1 LAVRILLIEDEP
13 DLTQVIA
20 QALRECEFSVDV
32 ALDGA
37 TGLRKAQQDDYDAI
51 VLDLMLPRLDGAAVL
66 KTLRETSKTPVLILT
81 ARDSKADKINGL
93 NLGADD
99 FVTKPFDLD
108 ELIARV
114 RALIRRAAN
123 HPAPVVRVH
132 DLEIDTASREV
143 LKQGRVVPLTRKEY
157 AILQLLVLHQGQLVT
172 RSMIYDRVYGEQDDT
187 LSNVVDVYVANL
199 RKKLGP
205 DLIETRRGEG
215 YIIRV

>member
-1 LAVRILLIEDEP
+1 VRILLIEDEP
-13 DLTQVIA
+13 DLTEVIA
-20 QALRECEFSVDV
+20 QALRECEFTVDI

-37 TGLRKAQQDDYDAI
+37 TGLFKAQQEDYDAI
-51 VLDLMLPRLDGAAVL
+51 LLDLMLPRLDGVELL
-66 KTLRETSKTPVLILT
+66 KTLRETKKTPVLILT
-81 ARDSKADKINGL
+81 ARDTQADKINGL

-108 ELIARV
+108 ELIARL

-123 HPAPVVRVH
+123 HPSPVIRLQ

-143 LKQGRVVPLTRKEY
+143 LKQGRAVPLTRKEY
-157 AILQLLVLHQGQLVT
+157 AILQLLVLHRGQLVT
-172 RSMIYDRVYGEQDDT
+172 RSMIYDRVYGERDDT

-205 DLIETRRGEG
+205 ELIETRRGEG

>member
-1 LAVRILLIEDEP
+1 MRILLIEDEP
-13 DLTQVIA
+13 DLSETIA
-20 QALRECEFSVDV
+20 LALREMEFSVDV

-37 TGLRKAQQDDYDAI
+37 TGLVKAQQEDYDAI
-51 VLDLMLPRLDGAAVL
+51 VLDLMLPRLDGVSLL
-66 KTLRETSKTPVLILT
+66 KTLRETRKTPVLILT
-81 ARDSKADKINGL
+81 ARDSKADKLIGFNH
-93 NLGADD
+93 GADD

-108 ELIARV
+108 ELIARL

-123 HPAPVVRVH
+123 HPAPVIRLQ

-157 AILQLLVLHQGQLVT
+157 AILQLLVLHRGELVT
-172 RSMIYDRVYGEQDDT
+172 RSMIYDRVYGERDDT

-199 RKKLGP
+199 RRKLGP
-205 DLIETRRGEG
+205 ELIETRRGEG